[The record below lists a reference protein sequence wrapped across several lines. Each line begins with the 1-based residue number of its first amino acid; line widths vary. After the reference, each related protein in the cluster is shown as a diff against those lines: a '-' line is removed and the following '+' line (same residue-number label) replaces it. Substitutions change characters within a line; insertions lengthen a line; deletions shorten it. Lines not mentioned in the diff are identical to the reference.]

1 MIGIAAVFG
10 AISIFA
16 ANFWIKSQASARVE
30 TAVTVPAKPEIRFKT
45 IVVAKTPLR
54 FGMKPERDNLAEIPW
69 AENALPKGAF
79 GTVDELLKDGDRVVL
94 SPIDANEPVLLAE
107 LSGPNGR
114 ATLSNLLEPGMQA
127 VTVKT
132 DEIAGV
138 GGFIAPGDR
147 VDVVLTRDA
156 GEIEEVKKN
165 AEGAAGSKIAT
176 EVVIEAAKVLS
187 VGQAADERA
196 TQPKVANSVTL
207 EVTPEGAQK
216 ITLARNIGKLSLAL
230 RSARPAGSD
239 GSGMTTI
246 SAFGGSVAEKVS
258 AAAGDVVSA
267 IPHDDEEP
275 KFATV
280 VVTRGIKEET
290 YKVNR
295 SGARQ
300 GDDGQDA
307 GVGTLPQE

>member
-16 ANFWIKSQASARVE
+16 ANFWIKSQANARVE
-30 TAVTVPAKPEIRFKT
+30 TTVQVPAKPEVRFKS
-45 IVVAKTPLR
+45 IVVAKSPLR
-54 FGMKPERDNLAEIPW
+54 FGMKLDRASLAEIPW

-79 GTVDELLKDGDRVVL
+79 GTIDDLLKDGDRVAL

-114 ATLSNLLEPGMQA
+114 ATLSNLLTPGMRA
-127 VTVKT
+127 VTIKI

-138 GGFIAPGDR
+138 GGFIMPGDR
-147 VDVVLTRDA
+147 VDVVLTRNA
-156 GEIEEVKKN
+156 GEIEEVKRN
-165 AEGAAGSKIAT
+165 AEGASGSKIAT

-196 TQPKVANSVTL
+196 TTPKVADSVTL

-216 ITLARNIGKLSLAL
+216 VTLARNVGKLSLSL
-230 RSARPAGSD
+230 RSARPAGPD

-246 SAFGGSVAEKVS
+246 SAFGGSATSKVAE
-258 AAAGDVVSA
+258 AAGDIVNA
-267 IPHDDEEP
+267 IPHDRSEE
-275 KFATV
+275 KFTTV
-280 VVTRGIKEET
+280 VVTRGIKPET

-295 SGARQ
+295 SGAA
-300 GDDGQDA
+300 GDDDGLDTGEGA
-307 GVGTLPQE
+307 TPQQ